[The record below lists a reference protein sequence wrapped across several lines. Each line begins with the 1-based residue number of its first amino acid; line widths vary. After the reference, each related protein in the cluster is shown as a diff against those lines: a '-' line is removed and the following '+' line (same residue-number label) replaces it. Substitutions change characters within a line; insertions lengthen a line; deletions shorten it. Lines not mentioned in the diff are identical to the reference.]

1 MGRWAKIYN
10 KNAALHYRDLESIIT
25 GLKVPSIML
34 SKKFIFKNL
43 KKSPIGLT
51 FKLVKSG
58 FRCDYAMP

>member
-1 MGRWAKIYN
+1 MRHWATIYN
-10 KNAALHYRDLESIIT
+10 KDVALHYRDLEPIIA
-25 GLKVPSIML
+25 GLKVPSIMI

-43 KKSPIGLT
+43 KESPIGLT